1 MYLRVNTLNKL
12 VPYAAQRFID
22 NLPQIFAGTFNQAL
36 LEDASGFSRLL
47 ELYKNVAVEHVFSH
61 PDVEQL
67 ELQDTAIS
75 GLLDIY
81 QPLLSLSLND
91 FRELVEKNG

>member
-36 LEDASGFSRLL
+36 LEDASGLAACLNSIRMWRLNMCL
-47 ELYKNVAVEHVFSH
+47 
-61 PDVEQL
+61 
-67 ELQDTAIS
+67 AI
-75 GLLDIY
+75 
-81 QPLLSLSLND
+81 
-91 FRELVEKNG
+91 RM